1 MVLRLRTLF
10 ASCCIAS
17 IGVFSVHGEEV
28 PAPVAPKA
36 DQPAP
41 VKDEAPKPVVPPAA
55 DPAAV
60 PVAPA
65 VPATP
70 AADAP
75 PAADVIKFSNDP
87 DAPPPVDVFA
97 ATKAGDLEAVKKF
110 VERDPTLI
118 QARTKVMDTALHWA
132 ASCNHTDVVKYLL
145 SKGSDPNAKN
155 ISGATPLHLA
165 ARKAYIGPM
174 EALIFVKADVNAK
187 NDDGEETPLH
197 IAVGKGDVAAIE
209 LLLKNGADPNARMTD
224 GTRPMD
230 IAEKKEKSEV
240 RKIMTKYK
248 AISTANEQ
256 E

>member
-1 MVLRLRTLF
+1 MLRRLRTLF
-10 ASCCIAS
+10 AVC
-17 IGVFSVHGEEV
+17 VFACFAAHSEET
-28 PAPVAPKA
+28 PAPTTPKV

-41 VKDEAPKPVVPPAA
+41 TPPADKLEAPKPATPPIA
-55 DPAAV
+55 DPAA
-60 PVAPA
+60 APS
-65 VPATP
+65 VPAAEAKP
-70 AADAP
+70 AE
-75 PAADVIKFSNDP
+75 DVIKFTNDP
-87 DAPPPVDVFA
+87 DAPPPADIFA
-97 ATKAGDLEAVKKF
+97 ATKGGDLEAVKKF
-110 VERDPTLI
+110 VERDPATI
-118 QARTKVMDTALHWA
+118 QARSKVLDTALHWA
-132 ASCNHTDVVKYLL
+132 ASCNHTEIVKFLI

-165 ARKAYIGPM
+165 ARKAYTGPM
-174 EALIFVKADVNAK
+174 EALLSAKADPNAK

-197 IAVGKGDVAAIE
+197 IAVQKGDVAAIE

-240 RKIMTKYK
+240 RKVMTKYK